1 MIIKDHLNP
10 VARDLPKSGIRKFFD
25 LANTMEGVISLGVGE
40 PDFDT
45 PWHIRAEAIYAIE
58 KGYTFYTGNMGLLEL
73 REAVCDYQRRRFGLE
88 YEPSQVLMTS
98 GASEG
103 IDLVFR
109 AVLEPGDEV
118 ILVSPTYVAY
128 SPLVKLAGGVPVF
141 LDAKEETG
149 FKVTKEMLAGAITEK
164 TKMLF
169 LNYPGNPTGGIM
181 TKEDYAELV
190 PLIKEHELFVVSDEI
205 YAELT
210 YEGTHCSI
218 ASFDEI
224 KDQVILM
231 SGFSK
236 AYAMT
241 GWRMGYLCAH
251 PDLIHAFLMIH
262 QYAQMCPNTIAQYAA
277 LEAAKNGDD
286 DIEMMA
292 KQFLRRRNYI
302 VNGLNRIGLKCH
314 MPKGA
319 FYVFPSIASTGMTS
333 EQFCEELLNDQK
345 VAVVPGNAFGDAGE
359 GFVRISYAYSIEE
372 IKEALARMEV
382 FLKKKG
388 FIKE

>member
-1 MIIKDHLNP
+1 MIVRDHLNP

-73 REAVCDYQRRRFGLE
+73 REAVSDYQRRRFGLE
-88 YEPSQVLMTS
+88 YDPSQILMTS
-98 GASEG
+98 GASQG

-109 AVLEPGDEV
+109 AILEPGDEV

-128 SPLVKLAGGVPVF
+128 SPLAQMAGGVPVYVQC
-141 LDAKEETG
+141 KEENG
-149 FKVTKEMLAGAITEK
+149 FKLTKELLEEAVTEK

-169 LNYPGNPTGGIM
+169 LNFPGNPTGGIM
-181 TKEDYAELV
+181 TKEDYAELI
-190 PLIKEHELFVVSDEI
+190 PLIQKHELFVVSDEI

-210 YEGTHCSI
+210 YEGKHCSI

-236 AYAMT
+236 AYSMT

-251 PDLIHAFLMIH
+251 PDVIHAMLMIH

-277 LEAAKNGDD
+277 VEAAKNGDG
-286 DIEMMA
+286 DIEMMS
-292 KQFLRRRNYI
+292 KQFLMRRNYI
-302 VNGLNRIGLKCH
+302 VNGLNRIGLTCH

-319 FYVFPSIASTGMTS
+319 FYVFPSIQSTGMTS
-333 EQFCEELLNDQK
+333 EEFCEELLNDQK
-345 VAVVPGNAFGDAGE
+345 VAVVPGNAFGAAGE
-359 GFVRISYAYSIEE
+359 GYVRISYAYSIEE
-372 IKEALARMEV
+372 IKEALARIEA
-382 FLKKKG
+382 FLMKKG
-388 FIKE
+388 IKK

>member
-1 MIIKDHLNP
+1 MIIRDHLNP

-73 REAVCDYQRRRFGLE
+73 REAVSDYQRRRFGLE
-88 YEPSQVLMTS
+88 YDPSQILMTS
-98 GASEG
+98 GASQG

-109 AVLEPGDEV
+109 AILEPGDEV

-128 SPLVKLAGGVPVF
+128 SPLVQMAGGVPVYVQC
-141 LDAKEETG
+141 KEENG
-149 FKVTKEMLAGAITEK
+149 FKLTKELLEEAVTEK

-169 LNYPGNPTGGIM
+169 LNFPGNPTGGIM
-181 TKEDYAELV
+181 TKEDYAELI
-190 PLIKEHELFVVSDEI
+190 PLIQKHELFVVSDEI

-210 YEGTHCSI
+210 YEGKHCSI

-236 AYAMT
+236 AYSMT

-251 PDLIHAFLMIH
+251 PDVIHAMLMIH

-277 LEAAKNGDD
+277 VEAAKNGDG
-286 DIEMMA
+286 DIEMMS
-292 KQFLRRRNYI
+292 KQFLMRRNYI
-302 VNGLNRIGLKCH
+302 VNGLNRIGLTCH

-319 FYVFPSIASTGMTS
+319 FYVFPSIQSTGMTS
-333 EQFCEELLNDQK
+333 EEFCEELLNDQK
-345 VAVVPGNAFGDAGE
+345 VAVVPGNAFGAAGE
-359 GFVRISYAYSIEE
+359 GYVRISYAYSIEE
-372 IKEALARMEV
+372 IKEALARIEA
-382 FLKKKG
+382 FLMKKG
-388 FIKE
+388 ITK

>member
-1 MIIKDHLNP
+1 MIIRDHLNP

-73 REAVCDYQRRRFGLE
+73 REAVSDYQRRRFGLE
-88 YEPSQVLMTS
+88 YDPSQILMTS
-98 GASEG
+98 GASQG

-109 AVLEPGDEV
+109 AILEPGDEV

-128 SPLVKLAGGVPVF
+128 SPLVQMAGGVPVYVQC
-141 LDAKEETG
+141 KEENE
-149 FKVTKEMLAGAITEK
+149 FKLTKELLEEAVTEK

-169 LNYPGNPTGGIM
+169 LNFPGNPTGGIM
-181 TKEDYAELV
+181 TKEDYAELI
-190 PLIKEHELFVVSDEI
+190 PLIQKHELFVVSDEI

-210 YEGTHCSI
+210 YEGKHCSI

-236 AYAMT
+236 AYSMT

-251 PDLIHAFLMIH
+251 PDVIHAMLMIH

-277 LEAAKNGDD
+277 VEAAKNGDG
-286 DIEMMA
+286 DIEMMS
-292 KQFLRRRNYI
+292 KQFLMRRNYI
-302 VNGLNRIGLKCH
+302 VNGLNRIGLTCH

-319 FYVFPSIASTGMTS
+319 FYVFPSIQSTGMTS
-333 EQFCEELLNDQK
+333 EEFCEELLNDQK
-345 VAVVPGNAFGDAGE
+345 VAVVPGNAFGAAGE
-359 GFVRISYAYSIEE
+359 GYVRISYAYSIEE
-372 IKEALARMEV
+372 IKEALARIEA
-382 FLKKKG
+382 FLMKKG
-388 FIKE
+388 ITK

>member
-1 MIIKDHLNP
+1 MIIRDHLNP

-58 KGYTFYTGNMGLLEL
+58 KGYTFYTGNMGLLGL
-73 REAVCDYQRRRFGLE
+73 REAVSDYQRRRFNLE
-88 YEPSQVLMTS
+88 YDPSQILITS
-98 GASEG
+98 GASQG

-109 AVLEPGDEV
+109 AILEPGDEV

-128 SPLVKLAGGVPVF
+128 SPLVQMAGGVPVYVQC
-141 LDAKEETG
+141 KEENG
-149 FKVTKEMLAGAITEK
+149 FKLTKELLEEAITEK

-169 LNYPGNPTGGIM
+169 LNFPGNPTGGVM

-190 PLIKEHELFVVSDEI
+190 PLIQKHELFVVSDEI

-210 YEGTHCSI
+210 YEGKHCSI

-236 AYAMT
+236 AYSMT

-251 PDLIHAFLMIH
+251 PDVIHAFLMIH

-277 LEAAKNGDD
+277 VEAAKNGDG

-292 KQFLRRRNYI
+292 KQFLMRRNYI

-319 FYVFPSIASTGMTS
+319 FYVFPSIQSTGMTS

-345 VAVVPGNAFGDAGE
+345 VAVVPGNAFGAAGE
-359 GFVRISYAYSIEE
+359 GYVRISYAYSIDE
-372 IKEALARMEV
+372 IKEALTRIEA
-382 FLKKKG
+382 FL
-388 FIKE
+388 IKRGLK

>member
-1 MIIKDHLNP
+1 MIVRDHLNP

-73 REAVCDYQRRRFGLE
+73 REAVSDYQRRRFGLE
-88 YEPSQVLMTS
+88 YDPSQILMTS
-98 GASEG
+98 GASQG

-109 AVLEPGDEV
+109 AILEPGDEV

-128 SPLVKLAGGVPVF
+128 SPLVQMAGGVPVYVQC
-141 LDAKEETG
+141 KEENG
-149 FKVTKEMLAGAITEK
+149 FKLTKELLEEAVTEK

-169 LNYPGNPTGGIM
+169 LNFPGNPTGGIM
-181 TKEDYAELV
+181 TKEDYAELI
-190 PLIKEHELFVVSDEI
+190 PLIQKHELFVVSDEI

-210 YEGTHCSI
+210 YEGKHCSI

-236 AYAMT
+236 AYSMT

-251 PDLIHAFLMIH
+251 PDVIHAMLMIH

-277 LEAAKNGDD
+277 VEAAKNGDG
-286 DIEMMA
+286 DIEMMS
-292 KQFLRRRNYI
+292 KQFLMRRNYI
-302 VNGLNRIGLKCH
+302 VNGLNRIGLTCH

-319 FYVFPSIASTGMTS
+319 FYVFPSIQSTGMTS
-333 EQFCEELLNDQK
+333 EEFCEELLNDQK
-345 VAVVPGNAFGDAGE
+345 VAVVPGNAFGAAGE
-359 GFVRISYAYSIEE
+359 GYVRISYAYSIEE
-372 IKEALARMEV
+372 IKEALARIEA
-382 FLKKKG
+382 FLMKKG
-388 FIKE
+388 ITK

>member
-1 MIIKDHLNP
+1 MIIRDHLNP

-73 REAVCDYQRRRFGLE
+73 REAVSDYQRRRFNLE
-88 YEPSQVLMTS
+88 YDPSQILITS
-98 GASEG
+98 GASQG

-109 AVLEPGDEV
+109 AILEPGDEV

-128 SPLVKLAGGVPVF
+128 SPLVQMAGGVPVYVQC
-141 LDAKEETG
+141 KEENG
-149 FKVTKEMLAGAITEK
+149 FKLTKELLEEAITEK

-169 LNYPGNPTGGIM
+169 LNFPGNPTGGVM

-190 PLIKEHELFVVSDEI
+190 PLIQKHELFVVSDEI

-210 YEGTHCSI
+210 YEGKHCSI

-236 AYAMT
+236 AYSMT

-251 PDLIHAFLMIH
+251 PDVIHAFLMIH

-277 LEAAKNGDD
+277 VEAAKNGDG

-292 KQFLRRRNYI
+292 KQFLMRRNYI

-319 FYVFPSIASTGMTS
+319 FYVFPSIQSTGMTS

-345 VAVVPGNAFGDAGE
+345 VAVVPGNAFGAAGE
-359 GFVRISYAYSIEE
+359 GYVRISYAYSIDE
-372 IKEALARMEV
+372 IKEALTRIEA
-382 FLKKKG
+382 FL
-388 FIKE
+388 IKRGLK

>member
-1 MIIKDHLNP
+1 MIVKDHLNP
-10 VARDLPKSGIRKFFD
+10 TARDLPKSGIRKFFD

-73 REAVCDYQRRRFGLE
+73 REAICDYQRRRFGLE
-88 YEPSQVLMTS
+88 FDASQVLMTS

-109 AVLEPGDEV
+109 AILEPGDEV

-128 SPLVKLAGGVPVF
+128 SPLVTLAGGVPVF

-149 FKVTKEMLAGAITEK
+149 FKVTKQMLEEAITEK

-181 TKEDYAELV
+181 TKEDYEELV
-190 PLIKEHELFVVSDEI
+190 PLIKKHELFVVSDEI

-210 YEGTHCSI
+210 YEGKHCSI

-241 GWRMGYLCAH
+241 GWRMGYLIAH
-251 PDLIHAFLMIH
+251 PDVIHAFLMIH
-262 QYAQMCPNTIAQYAA
+262 QYAQMCPSTISQYAA

-292 KQFLRRRNYI
+292 KQFMMRRNFI

-319 FYVFPSIASTGMTS
+319 FYVFPSIAATGMTS

-345 VAVVPGNAFGDAGE
+345 VAVVPGNAFGSAGE
-359 GFVRISYAYSIEE
+359 GYVRISYAYSIDE
-372 IKEALARMEV
+372 IKEALTRMEA
-382 FLKKKG
+382 FLRKKG
-388 FIKE
+388 FID